1 MEFEEA
7 IRIIRSLS
15 NALDPETQQALPP
28 EAVCRRPAC
37 VKALN
42 RAVGAL
48 IAEQKR
54 EQERPIGAGKYW
66 SGAED
71 AKLCEELRTGSN
83 FREIAKLH
91 NRTEVAIVSR
101 LMKLGKLTQPK
112 SGGKS
117 GPGRAA

>member
-15 NALDPETQQALPP
+15 NALDPETQQPLSAD
-28 EAVCRRPAC
+28 AVCRKPVC

-54 EQERPIGAGKYW
+54 EQERPVGAGKYW

-91 NRTEVAIVSR
+91 NRTEVAIVTR

-112 SGGKS
+112 AGKS
-117 GPGRAA
+117 GSGRAA